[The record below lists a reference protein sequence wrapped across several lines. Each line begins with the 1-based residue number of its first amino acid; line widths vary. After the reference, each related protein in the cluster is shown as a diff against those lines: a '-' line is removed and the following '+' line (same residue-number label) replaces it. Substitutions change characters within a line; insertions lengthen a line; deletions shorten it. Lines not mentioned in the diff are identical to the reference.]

1 MIVAHLIWGLALGAF
16 ASGTRAEKNYITI
29 KQKERP
35 MDTYLQPPIQRQI
48 NVGPGERAVSIAT
61 GLAGMYLVLTR
72 RPNLKVSLPLVLDAG
87 YMIYR
92 GATGHCVFYQMME
105 INRSLEGNKGIQV
118 QRAVT
123 VNLPREQLYRIWRN
137 FENLPRFMKHL
148 QRVDVDEATGGKRS
162 HWVAKGPF
170 GREIKWDAEMTEDRQ
185 NEYIAWQSLPG
196 SFVGSTGSVRFIDA
210 PNTLGTI
217 VHVLMQYNPPGGSMG
232 AMIARLFGEEP
243 GQQLRSDL
251 RNFKMM
257 METGEIASVE
267 GQSSGRNKAYGRSIM
282 ERKRHRDLVE
292 EASAQSFPASDAPA
306 WISGRERERRV
317 TE

>member
-1 MIVAHLIWGLALGAF
+1 ME
-16 ASGTRAEKNYITI
+16 T
-29 KQKERP
+29 Q
-35 MDTYLQPPIQRQI
+35 MQPVINRRI
-48 NVGPGERAVSIAT
+48 NVGPVERGLSLAT
-61 GLAGMYLVLTR
+61 GLAGIYIVLSR
-72 RPNLKVSLPLVLDAG
+72 RPGLKIGLPIAMDAG

-123 VNLPREQLYRIWRN
+123 INVPRDQLYRIWRN

-148 QRVDVDEATGGKRS
+148 QRVDVDEASGGHRS
-162 HWVAKGPF
+162 HWVAKVPF
-170 GREIKWDAEMTEDRQ
+170 GREIAWNAEITEDRE
-185 NEYIAWQSLPG
+185 NELISWRSLPG
-196 SFVGSTGSVRFIDA
+196 SLVGSMGTVRFVDA

-217 VHVLMQYNPPGGSMG
+217 VHVLMQYNPPGGSFG
-232 AMIARLFGEEP
+232 AVIARMFGEEP

-267 GQSSGRNKAYGRSIM
+267 GQPSGRNKEYGRSIM
-282 ERKRHRDLVE
+282 ERKRHRDLVD
-292 EASAQSFPASDAPA
+292 EASVQSFPASDAPA
-306 WISGRERERRV
+306 WISGRERERKV

>member
-1 MIVAHLIWGLALGAF
+1 VAA
-16 ASGTRAEKNYITI
+16 
-29 KQKERP
+29 
-35 MDTYLQPPIQRQI
+35 
-48 NVGPGERAVSIAT
+48 
-61 GLAGMYLVLTR
+61 GLAGIYYVLSR
-72 RPNLKVSLPLVLDAG
+72 RPNRKIGLPMALDAG

-92 GATGHCVFYQMME
+92 GATGHCMFYQIME
-105 INRSLEGNKGIQV
+105 INRSQEGNKGIQV

-148 QRVDVDEATGGKRS
+148 QRVDVDESAGGKRS

-170 GREIKWDAEMTEDRQ
+170 GRDVQWEAEMTEDRE
-185 NEYIAWQSLPG
+185 NEYIAWRSLPG
-196 SFVGSTGSVRFIDA
+196 STVGSTGSVRFVDA

-217 VHVLMQYNPPGGSMG
+217 VHVSMQYNPPGGSMG
-232 AMIARLFGEEP
+232 AVIARLFGEEP

-267 GQSSGRNKAYGRSIM
+267 GQPSGRNKEYGRSIT

-292 EASAQSFPASDAPA
+292 EASAQSFPASDPPA
-306 WISGRERERRV
+306 WISSRDRERKV